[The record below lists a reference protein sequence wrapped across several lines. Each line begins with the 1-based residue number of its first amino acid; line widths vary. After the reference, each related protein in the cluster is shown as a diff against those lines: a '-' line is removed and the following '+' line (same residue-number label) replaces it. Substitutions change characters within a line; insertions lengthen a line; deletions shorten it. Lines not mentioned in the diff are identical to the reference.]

1 MRVKIKGD
9 PGGKGGNAPGGGS
22 GTWRRL
28 YLVRHGEVAYFGPDG
43 RPADP
48 WEVSLNANGK
58 AQAGRLAT
66 ALSAC
71 GAELLMT
78 SAVPRAIQTA
88 AILAAGMNLTPV
100 VDACWNE
107 LRPGDLAAVPPE
119 RLHGVIVDAYRRAAE
134 PGACFFGGEG
144 FSDFARRAGD
154 ALEHLLAARSWST
167 AVVVTHDPVLRFIV
181 ARCLGLGLGGMR
193 FFEHEP
199 GCINVIEF
207 ENSADGA
214 GGSLI
219 RLMNGAPGDLARL
232 AGRGPVLDRFYQRY
246 TAAQRA

>member
-1 MRVKIKGD
+1 MPVKIKG
-9 PGGKGGNAPGGGS
+9 APGGEGGDAPGGS
-22 GTWRRL
+22 GGTWRRL
-28 YLVRHGEVAYFGPDG
+28 YLVRHGEVAYFCADG

-58 AQAGRLAT
+58 AQADRFAT
-66 ALSAC
+66 ALSGC

-107 LRPGDLAAVPPE
+107 LRPGDLAAFPPA

-144 FSDFARRAGD
+144 FADFARRAGD
-154 ALEHLLAARSWST
+154 ALEHRLTSRSWST
-167 AVVVTHDPVLRFIV
+167 AVVVTHDPVLRFLV
-181 ARCLGLGLGGMR
+181 ARCLGLGLGACGFSSTNPDASM
-193 FFEHEP
+193 
-199 GCINVIEF
+199 
-207 ENSADGA
+207 
-214 GGSLI
+214 
-219 RLMNGAPGDLARL
+219 
-232 AGRGPVLDRFYQRY
+232 
-246 TAAQRA
+246 